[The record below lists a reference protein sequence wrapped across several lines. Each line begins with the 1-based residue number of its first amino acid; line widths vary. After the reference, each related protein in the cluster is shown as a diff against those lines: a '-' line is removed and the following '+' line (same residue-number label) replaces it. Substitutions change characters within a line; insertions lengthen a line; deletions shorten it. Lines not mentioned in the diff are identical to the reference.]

1 MNRGLVLIGQPPYLG
16 TMGFFSRFSPLRA
29 IADLR
34 FFLSHRQPYELGFLA
49 LSVLVV
55 GLLIAGFV
63 HDSHE
68 ERPYKRE
75 IVYVQQWPLTRTD
88 AEIHAQQKIDGVE
101 QTRLIAEENKR
112 RAALRAQFKRLD
124 DKLKAYGL

>member
-1 MNRGLVLIGQPPYLG
+1 MN
-16 TMGFFSRFSPLRA
+16 FFSRFAPVRA
-29 IADLR
+29 INDLR
-34 FFLSHRQPYELGFLA
+34 FFLSQRKPYELGFLA
-49 LSVLVV
+49 LSIVIVT
-55 GLLIAGFV
+55 LLIAAFV

-75 IVYVQQWPLTRTD
+75 IVYVQQWPLSRTD

-112 RAALRAQFKRLD
+112 RAALRAQFKKLD